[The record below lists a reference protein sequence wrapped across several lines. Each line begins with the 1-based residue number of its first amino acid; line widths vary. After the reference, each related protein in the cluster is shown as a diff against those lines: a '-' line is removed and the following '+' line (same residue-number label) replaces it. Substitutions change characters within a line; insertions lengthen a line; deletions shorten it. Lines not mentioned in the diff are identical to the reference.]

1 MTKINFISLF
11 PDFLKLGSE
20 VGVVG
25 SAVKSGQIQV
35 QTINPRDFTTDVHHS
50 VDDKPF
56 GGGDGMLMMCEPI
69 EKALK
74 VLPEETFVIYLSPQG
89 QLLDQS
95 LVLELSKK
103 QNLTL
108 ICGRYAGL
116 DQRFINEAVDLE
128 LSIGDYVLSGGELA
142 GLVVLDAVA
151 RQLEGVLGHKDS
163 ALHDSLSNGL
173 LEAPQFTRPREYFGQ
188 SVPETLL
195 SGHHK
200 NIQTWK
206 EQVAVLNTLQ
216 KRPDLLSLMEAP
228 KRVQMLKQA
237 HQFYLK
243 MLDSEKKSLGF
254 TLTDQDFHQYG
265 K

>member
-11 PDFLKLGSE
+11 PEFLKLGSE

-25 SAVKSGQIQV
+25 SAVKSGLIQV

-50 VDDKPF
+50 IDDKPF

-74 VLPEETFVIYLSPQG
+74 VLPQETFVIYLSPQG
-89 QLLDQS
+89 RLLDQS

-116 DQRFINEAVDLE
+116 DQRFINEKVDLE

-173 LEAPQFTRPREYFGQ
+173 LEAPQFTRPREYFGH

-200 NIQTWK
+200 NIQIWK

-216 KRPDLLSLMEAP
+216 KRPDLFNSFSLDQ
-228 KRVQMLKQA
+228 RSQMLKKA
-237 HQFYLK
+237 KEFYKL
-243 MLDSEKKSLGF
+243 MSDEEKKSLGF
-254 TLTDQDFHQYG
+254 TLTDEDFAKYG
-265 K
+265 R